1 MQRSA
6 LAIDSAFAARCLLR
20 PLPDRHVTSMAS
32 NVLRSRGI
40 SKQDFHRYTR
50 VLHGWLSAVA
60 FLVLCFFSVTGLL
73 LNHPKWTEGEAP
85 QPVTTSAQLARDEV
99 RRLELADDPGPVLA
113 EIAAVHTSLR
123 GEYSS
128 GDRAG
133 PEVFVRMQGVRGLSD
148 VRANLNSGALEVIVE
163 PAPPLSVMN
172 ELHRAERAG
181 TAWRVFVDAV
191 AILLIVL
198 SVIGYL
204 IFLSL
209 RFRLRTA
216 LVLTVASA
224 AGMWALFSV
233 AVY

>member
-1 MQRSA
+1 
-6 LAIDSAFAARCLLR
+6 L
-20 PLPDRHVTSMAS
+20 
-32 NVLRSRGI
+32 I
-40 SKQDFHRYTR
+40 SKQDFHRYSR
-50 VLHGWLSAVA
+50 VVHGWLSAVA

-73 LNHPKWTEGEAP
+73 LNHPTWTQGEAP
-85 QPVTTSAQLARDEV
+85 EPATTSVQLDREEV
-99 RRLELADDPGPVLA
+99 QRLELADDPGPVLA
-113 EIAAVHTSLR
+113 MIAAEHTSLR

-133 PEVFVRMQGVRGLSD
+133 PEVFVRLQGVRGLSD
-148 VRANLNSGALEVIVE
+148 LRANLGSGVLEVIVE
-163 PAPPLSVMN
+163 PAPTLSVMN

-181 TAWRVFVDAV
+181 TAWRVFVDAA

-198 SVIGYL
+198 SVVGYL

-216 LVLTVASA
+216 LMLTVASA